1 MLFDGLSLGEETIV
15 KRGFVADLSMIGADV
30 EKLAFRSKGVTSVL
44 REKSHKIFSAWKIKK
59 RTCQC
64 TKYTKQKK
72 ERKGTRALY
81 SYFIKYKYMFPY
93 TKRSMAC
100 HCWADLTLATWS
112 SSSRGLEKHLVN
124 YFRKSSL
131 SEYLRFCFCG
141 HHL

>member
-72 ERKGTRALY
+72 RKKGKT
-81 SYFIKYKYMFPY
+81 
-93 TKRSMAC
+93 
-100 HCWADLTLATWS
+100 
-112 SSSRGLEKHLVN
+112 
-124 YFRKSSL
+124 SSL
-131 SEYLRFCFCG
+131 FIFHKIQIHVPIHKALHGVSLLGRSDFGDVVF
-141 HHL
+141 

>member
-30 EKLAFRSKGVTSVL
+30 EKLAFRSKDVTPVL

-72 ERKGTRALY
+72 KKGKT
-81 SYFIKYKYMFPY
+81 
-93 TKRSMAC
+93 
-100 HCWADLTLATWS
+100 
-112 SSSRGLEKHLVN
+112 
-124 YFRKSSL
+124 SSL
-131 SEYLRFCFCG
+131 FIFHKIQIHVPIHKALHGVSLLGRSDFGDVVFWFSG
-141 HHL
+141 PRKAPG